1 MPATTKVL
9 SILDRSVRDRV
20 TKNGECLRRHA
31 EARARWKNLRER
43 LNRIDAEME
52 SVRLFYVN
60 KDKEPEPSEAGSAIS
75 RQTSKSNVT
84 NKSNYLSTSSAN
96 RSRTGSSS
104 GTPSAFSRSMSPFKR
119 FASKV
124 SASVRS
130 GGGRDSPS
138 VSRGTSVSGSAVSIS
153 NPKPLRP
160 IHVPDSSRSDLLA
173 QLNTSSTVSSTGAS
187 ASGRPQPPPR
197 SPFRPMGNKISAVS
211 SPGPEEDVKERKKRD
226 SNLFPFLSRPPPTN
240 ALGRSTNRAP
250 SRSSMSGGDTSASGS
265 SKPRWSYSTKVEH
278 EPVPAS
284 RNATIRATPRRPS
297 IVDQLFRPL
306 TPTES
311 PGEHRRSLSRAA
323 ERERPATS
331 MARHTPW
338 HSLSSGMDM
347 DTQTPARAGS
357 RAGTRTPSS
366 GWYGTAPRTRP
377 VTPSHIPAP
386 VSFTNG
392 RSPSRA
398 ASASASDDDDEEE
411 EEGFPTSIMQRAFSP
426 SGGGGGGR
434 KTPEPKKRR
443 PSNSMIPVPKL
454 NVTSNSRPGTA
465 MSMGWTDRSISPSL
479 SAGAAS
485 GRKSPKNSPSPSAW
499 RAPGSAGGIQ
509 ESPSDLRKDAV
520 LSAGRAG
527 ARSQTPEAMLRARA
541 GLSGYLETSSSSG
554 SPSSNANATPA
565 TKAKVGVPSSFK
577 PEGRTL
583 VFGPGGG
590 SGANAN
596 ANGRPPS
603 RPGSRS
609 TSYGFGRMSPTS
621 DGAFGAPYV
630 PVKTDEL
637 DVEVARVV
645 NGMPHGFL

>member
-60 KDKEPEPSEAGSAIS
+60 KDKDPEPSEAGSAIS

-96 RSRTGSSS
+96 RSRTGSAS

-130 GGGRDSPS
+130 GAGRDSPS

-160 IHVPDSSRSDLLA
+160 IHVSDPSRPDPSARPT
-173 QLNTSSTVSSTGAS
+173 TSSTVSSNSTGAGGPP
-187 ASGRPQPPPR
+187 APPPR

-211 SPGPEEDVKERKKRD
+211 SPGAEDEVKERKKRE

-240 ALGRSTNRAP
+240 ALGRSTSRAP
-250 SRSSMSGGDTSASGS
+250 SRGSNSGGDASASS
-265 SKPRWSYSTKVEH
+265 SNKPRWSYSTKVEH
-278 EPVPAS
+278 EPAPAS

-297 IVDQLFRPL
+297 IVDQVFRPM

-331 MARHTPW
+331 MARHTAW
-338 HSLSSGMDM
+338 HSLSSAMDM
-347 DTQTPARAGS
+347 ETTQTPARAGS

-366 GWYGTAPRTRP
+366 GWYGAAPRTRP

-398 ASASASDDDDEEE
+398 ASESDDED
-411 EEGFPTSIMQRAFSP
+411 GFPTSIMQRAFSP
-426 SGGGGGGR
+426 VSGDIGR

-485 GRKSPKNSPSPSAW
+485 GRKSPKESPSAW
-499 RAPGSAGGIQ
+499 RVPGAGGTGSQ

-520 LSAGRAG
+520 LAARAG

-541 GLSGYLETSSSSG
+541 GLSGYMETP
-554 SPSSNANATPA
+554 SPSEKGAPSSTPA
-565 TKAKVGVPSSFK
+565 TKAKGGAPSSFK
-577 PEGRTL
+577 VEGRTL
-583 VFGPGGG
+583 VFGPGGAGAG
-590 SGANAN
+590 SSNS
-596 ANGRPPS
+596 NGRPPS

-609 TSYGFGRMSPTS
+609 TSYGFGRMTPTL
-621 DGAFGAPYV
+621 DGALGAPYV